1 MDSIFDTHQKKM
13 FNIDNLTYLI
23 YNDNVWFKGKDIATM
38 LGYNNSK
45 EALKRH
51 VAKHFK
57 ITIDEINHKTK
68 SSTGGVKHAPYRPNN
83 NGTLTSSA
91 NYNNNQSFS
100 HISSNING
108 STGAAFHLPYRPTK
122 IICSRKGQ
130 FKDGQIIYINEA
142 GLYAL
147 ALHSKLPT
155 AIEFQRWICEEVLP
169 SIRKTGSYNLQKKDV
184 KMLPD
189 LNDYENKNC
198 FYLLH
203 VNQNKYKFGISQCIK
218 DRINTHKR
226 ELNFDS
232 VVKIWNINDYTHLRK
247 LEKQVKDLI
256 KYWNISYAEDGQIEW
271 FQLNEDI
278 SINDIVEKINGYIQT
293 IQESNI
299 ENIELRILQEKTKQ
313 METELKHKETELQSN
328 KINVVSKLLELYRGP
343 NLESLIYCVLT
354 TNFKPETNVFHAHAE
369 IQQPPLA
376 EAHQEINPVVE
387 NTQEIS
393 PEVESVQ
400 EVDILEQHEHE
411 TTPET
416 HIVNVVSQKNN
427 KNCVDCN
434 KSIFHTSIRCGEC
447 ATKEKFMKGLKD
459 RPSYE
464 ELKYELSISNF
475 VQVGKKYGVSDNTI
489 RKWLKKYEKYGLVN

>member
-1 MDSIFDTHQKKM
+1 VF
-13 FNIDNLTYLI
+13 Y
-23 YNDNVWFKGKDIATM
+23 
-38 LGYNNSK
+38 
-45 EALKRH
+45 
-51 VAKHFK
+51 
-57 ITIDEINHKTK
+57 
-68 SSTGGVKHAPYRPNN
+68 
-83 NGTLTSSA
+83 
-91 NYNNNQSFS
+91 
-100 HISSNING
+100 
-108 STGAAFHLPYRPTK
+108 LPYRPTK

-247 LEKQVKDLI
+247 LEKKVRDLI
-256 KYWNISYAEDGQIEW
+256 KYWNISYTENGQIEW
-271 FQLNEDI
+271 FQLNENI

-313 METELKHKETELQSN
+313 METELKHKETELQNN

-343 NLESLIYCVLT
+343 NLESLIHCVLT

-369 IQQPPLA
+369 IQQLPLA
-376 EAHQEINPVVE
+376 EAHQEINPVVG

-393 PEVESVQ
+393 TEVESAQEINPVVDVHQ
-400 EVDILEQHEHE
+400 EVENIQEVNALEHHE
-411 TTPET
+411 PET
-416 HIVNVVSQKNN
+416 HIANVVSQKNN

-434 KSIFHTSIRCGEC
+434 KSICYTSIRCGEC

-459 RPSYE
+459 RPRYL

-475 VQVGKKYGVSDNTI
+475 VQ
-489 RKWLKKYEKYGLVN
+489 LVENMVFLITLFENG